1 MKMPMK
7 ALFLALILAT
17 SLGGFAADTCSVK
30 PPAGSQLAIV
40 EFEDLQ
46 CPRCAA
52 VAGTVHEA
60 ARVYKIPI
68 VRYDFPLPMHNWS
81 KPASIIGRYFD
92 HLSAQPGAKD
102 KNLGDEYRAYI
113 FANQP
118 AITPD
123 GLRAYAETFA
133 KSKGVTL
140 PQNVDPKGELEKEVN
155 LSYACGVSQKI
166 QHTPT
171 VFLAKADG
179 SAPVEVQDMDKLYA
193 TIDTMLPKTKTAPK
207 SATATP
213 KKKTT
218 TAKKSVAQ
226 K

>member
-7 ALFLALILAT
+7 ALFLAIILA
-17 SLGGFAADTCSVK
+17 SSMGGFAADTCSVA
-30 PPAGSQLAIV
+30 PPSGSQLAIV

-52 VAGTVHEA
+52 VTTTVHDA
-60 ARVYKIPI
+60 ARIYKIPL
-68 VRYDFPLPMHNWS
+68 VRYDFPLAIHNWS
-81 KPASIIGRYFD
+81 KQASIIGKYFD

-140 PQNVDPKGELEKEVN
+140 PATVDPKGEFEKEVN
-155 LSYACGVSQKI
+155 LSYACGVSNRI

-171 VFLAKADG
+171 IYLVKNDG
-179 SAPVEVQDMDKLYA
+179 SAPVEVQDIDKLYA
-193 TIDTMLPKTKTAPK
+193 TIDTMLPKTAPK
-207 SATATP
+207 SAATP
-213 KKKTT
+213 KKKT

>member
-1 MKMPMK
+1 MK
-7 ALFLALILAT
+7 ALFLALIVAT
-17 SLGGFAADTCSVK
+17 SMSAFAADSCSVK
-30 PPAGSQLAIV
+30 PPAGAQLAIV

-52 VAGTVHEA
+52 VTTTIHDA
-60 ARVYKIPI
+60 ARVYKIPL
-68 VRYDFPLPMHNWS
+68 VRYDFPLPIHNWT
-81 KPASIIGRYFD
+81 KQASIIGKYFD

-102 KNLGDEYRAYI
+102 KTLGDEYRAYI

-123 GLRAYAETFA
+123 GLRSYAETFA

-140 PQNVDPKGELEKEVN
+140 PANVDPNGEFEKEVN
-155 LSYACGVSQKI
+155 LNYACGVSNHI

-171 VFLAKADG
+171 IYLVKNDG
-179 SAPVEVQDMDKLYA
+179 SAPVEVQDVDKLYA
-193 TIDTMLPKTKTAPK
+193 TIDTMLPKTAPK
-207 SATATP
+207 SAATP
-213 KKKTT
+213 KKKTV
-218 TAKKSVAQ
+218 AKKSVAQ

>member
-17 SLGGFAADTCSVK
+17 SLSGFAADTCAVK
-30 PPAGSQLAIV
+30 PPAGAQLAIV

-52 VAGTVHEA
+52 VTGTVHDA
-60 ARVYKIPI
+60 ARVYKIPL
-68 VRYDFPLPMHNWS
+68 VRYDFPLAMHNWS
-81 KPASIIGRYFD
+81 KQASIIGRYFD

-113 FANQP
+113 FGNQP

-123 GLRAYAETFA
+123 SLRSYAETFA

-140 PQNVDPKGELEKEVN
+140 PQNVDSKGELEKEVN
-155 LSYACGVSQKI
+155 LSYACGVSQRI

-171 VFLAKADG
+171 IYLVKDDG
-179 SAPVEVQDMDKLYA
+179 SAPVEVQEIDKLYA
-193 TIDTMLPKTKTAPK
+193 TIDTMLPKRSK
-207 SATATP
+207 SAATAP
-213 KKKTT
+213 KKKTL
-218 TAKKSVAQ
+218 AKKSVAQ

>member
-7 ALFLALILAT
+7 ALFLTAILTISVSA
-17 SLGGFAADTCSVK
+17 FAADTCSVK
-30 PPAGSQLAIV
+30 PPAGSHLAIV

-52 VAGTVHEA
+52 VTGTVHDA
-60 ARVYKIPI
+60 SRVYKIPI
-68 VRYDFPLPMHNWS
+68 VRYDFPLAMHNWS
-81 KPASIIGRYFD
+81 KQASIIGRYFD

-123 GLRAYAETFA
+123 GLRSYAETFA

-140 PQNVDPKGELEKEVN
+140 PQNVDPNGEFEKEVN

-171 VFLAKADG
+171 VFLMKDDG

-193 TIDTMLPKTKTAPK
+193 TIDTMLPKTQPK
-207 SATATP
+207 SAAAP
-213 KKKTT
+213 KKKTL
-218 TAKKSVAQ
+218 AKKSVAQ

>member
-1 MKMPMK
+1 MK

-17 SLGGFAADTCSVK
+17 GVSGFAADNCSVK

-52 VAGTVHEA
+52 VTGTVHDA

-68 VRYDFPLPMHNWS
+68 VRYDIPLAKNNWS
-81 KPASIIGRYFD
+81 KQASIIGRYFD

-123 GLRAYAETFA
+123 GLRSYAETFA
-133 KSKGVTL
+133 KSKGMTL

-155 LSYACGVSQKI
+155 LSYACGVANKI

-171 VFLAKADG
+171 IYLVKDDG
-179 SAPVEVQDMDKLYA
+179 SAPVEVQEIDKLYA

-207 SATATP
+207 SASATP
-213 KKKTT
+213 KKKTV
-218 TAKKSVAQ
+218 AKKSVAQ